1 MLFVTRFY
9 VWLLVRVLRV
19 TCDCDFMG
27 TYGPF
32 RTEAPLLFMTVLA
45 DVESGNMEVDKIVY
59 ATSVY

>member
-1 MLFVTRFY
+1 
-9 VWLLVRVLRV
+9 
-19 TCDCDFMG
+19 MG

-59 ATSVY
+59 ATSVC